1 MADDLEQFNTHQQDL
16 RNRAQSLVRAIF
28 VLSGGALTVSI
39 GVFAGPNGQTLG
51 CKETLLLQI
60 SWLNLFI
67 CILLFA
73 FSLTVI
79 IQRDYDFGERWRR
92 KRKEA
97 KQKTVEKEEIDEMR
111 PEMERLIWRL
121 SYGGLV
127 AFCIGM
133 LGLAVVAISVV
144 GNA

>member
-1 MADDLEQFNTHQQDL
+1 MADGLEQFNTHQQDL

-28 VLSGGALTVSI
+28 VLAGGALTVSI
-39 GVFAGPNGQTLG
+39 GVFAGPNGQKLG

-60 SWLNLFI
+60 SWLSLFL
-67 CILLFA
+67 CILLFV
-73 FSLTVI
+73 FSLTAI
-79 IQRDYDFGERWRR
+79 IQRDYDFGERWRQ
-92 KRKEA
+92 KRKEE
-97 KQKTVEKEEIDEMR
+97 KQKALEKGDIDEMR

-121 SYGGLV
+121 SYGGLA

-133 LGLAVVAISVV
+133 LGLAIVAISVV